1 MSGRRETP
9 DGAGI
14 GRSYGELYVEY
25 APAARGLALSM
36 VPPDVADDIV
46 AEAFARV
53 LAAIRAGGGPDH
65 AFRPYLLAAVRNL
78 ANDWIAAR
86 RRVTVIGDLDE
97 EADDR
102 SAPLISGFSGDAAT
116 EAEARAEAR
125 LIVRAFSRLPE
136 RWRAVLWQLEVEG
149 KAPAEVAPVFGLSG
163 NGVSALAM
171 RAREGLR
178 QAYLREHIGTN
189 IPASCRAYAE
199 DLGAGTRGR
208 LSPRRQAAMQE
219 HLGHCPACQDLFTE
233 LSELNRK
240 LGTILA
246 PIALA
251 GTSAALHGGRHVL
264 RTGLAAHWRAMRWHP
279 VTAATGAAA
288 SVAVAGGMLFA
299 VNVTP
304 LPAAP
309 SHGTV
314 QAADPATNSGSPAG
328 HHAGDRRGGGGGGAG
343 GGGAGGTLTGSG
355 TPVGGAPVGA
365 AGLPPGPASLTG
377 VASMNGA
384 APLTGAAPLADTMGG
399 AVSGLTG
406 TAGSAV
412 TGLAGA
418 TVTGLA
424 GTVDTTVTGL
434 TGTVNGTVGSLAGT
448 AATTLTGTTST
459 VVTTV
464 AGVTGT
470 VGTTVNGLANAAAA
484 TVTGVT
490 SSTLATVSGVTGTVA
505 GVTGT
510 TAAAISGVTG
520 TVGGTVA
527 GTASTVTATV
537 AGVASTADSA
547 ATDLASSA
555 AGAVTGT
562 TSTVT
567 ETADTAK
574 AATTGTVG
582 SVAGAAAAPSAS
594 TASGTA
600 SPVSSPAAA
609 SPAAS
614 ATSTTNT
621 AAAGAASTATS
632 AGSTVSGA
640 VSGATTAVGSTVSA
654 GGTTAAS
661 TGGAVTAAVTGVV
674 GAALG

>member
-1 MSGRRETP
+1 MSGRRGAP
-9 DGAGI
+9 DGAGA

-53 LAAIRAGGGPDH
+53 LAAIQAGGGPDH

-97 EADDR
+97 EAGDR
-102 SAPLISGFSGDAAT
+102 SALLTSGFSGDAET

-136 RWRAVLWQLEVEG
+136 RWRRVLWQLEVEG

-178 QAYLREHIGTN
+178 QAYLQEHIGTN
-189 IPASCRAYAE
+189 IPASCRACAE
-199 DLGAGTRGR
+199 DLGAGARGR
-208 LSPRRQAAMQE
+208 LSPRRQAAMQA

-304 LPAAP
+304 FPAAP
-309 SHGTV
+309 SHVTV
-314 QAADPATNSGSPAG
+314 RAADPGASSGSPAG
-328 HHAGDRRGGGGGGAG
+328 HHAGDRRGGGGGGGAG

-355 TPVGGAPVGA
+355 VPVSGSPVGT
-365 AGLPPGPASLTG
+365 AGPLPGPAPMTG
-377 VASMNGA
+377 TV
-384 APLTGAAPLADTMGG
+384 PLTGAAPAGWHGG
-399 AVSGLTG
+399 RCGERAHRNGGKRRDRARGYGRVDRDRPGRHG
-406 TAGSAV
+406 GQHRD
-412 TGLAGA
+412 GA
-418 TVTGLA
+418 NRDCERYRDGAHRDRERYRRQPGGHGGRHRYRGYQQRARHGVRRHRHGRGRDRDDGRHDQRGDWHGRRHRRRGREHGNRHRRGRGQHGWHDRNRRGRHSQLRRDL
-424 GTVDTTVTGL
+424 GGEHSQHHRQRPCQHRDRRRPVDQHREQPSQPGEQR
-434 TGTVNGTVGSLAGT
+434 GRECRRYRGY
-448 AATTLTGTTST
+448 
-459 VVTTV
+459 
-464 AGVTGT
+464 
-470 VGTTVNGLANAAAA
+470 
-484 TVTGVT
+484 
-490 SSTLATVSGVTGTVA
+490 
-505 GVTGT
+505 
-510 TAAAISGVTG
+510 
-520 TVGGTVA
+520 GGRR
-527 GTASTVTATV
+527 
-537 AGVASTADSA
+537 
-547 ATDLASSA
+547 
-555 AGAVTGT
+555 
-562 TSTVT
+562 
-567 ETADTAK
+567 
-574 AATTGTVG
+574 
-582 SVAGAAAAPSAS
+582 
-594 TASGTA
+594 
-600 SPVSSPAAA
+600 
-609 SPAAS
+609 
-614 ATSTTNT
+614 
-621 AAAGAASTATS
+621 
-632 AGSTVSGA
+632 
-640 VSGATTAVGSTVSA
+640 
-654 GGTTAAS
+654 GGKH
-661 TGGAVTAAVTGVV
+661 GCRNCGDYGC
-674 GAALG
+674 

>member
-1 MSGRRETP
+1 MSGRWDTP
-9 DGAGI
+9 DGAGV

-97 EADDR
+97 EAGDR
-102 SAPLISGFSGDAAT
+102 SAVLTSGFSGGAET

-125 LIVRAFSRLPE
+125 LIVRAFSRLPK

-163 NGVSALAM
+163 NGVSALVM

-178 QAYLREHIGTN
+178 QAYLQEHIGTN
-189 IPASCRAYAE
+189 IPASCRACAE
-199 DLGAGTRGR
+199 DLGAGARGR
-208 LSPRRQAAMQE
+208 LSPRRQAAMQD

-264 RTGLAAHWRAMRWHP
+264 RAGLAAHWRAMRWHP

-309 SHGTV
+309 SHVTV
-314 QAADPATNSGSPAG
+314 RAADPATNSGSPAG
-328 HHAGDRRGGGGGGAG
+328 HHAGDRRGGGGGGGGAG
-343 GGGAGGTLTGSG
+343 GGGAGGTLTGFG
-355 TPVGGAPVGA
+355 TPVGGASVTATDP
-365 AGLPPGPASLTG
+365 LPGPASLTG
-377 VASMNGA
+377 PASMIGTT
-384 APLTGAAPLADTMGG
+384 PLTGAGPLADTVGD

-412 TGLAGA
+412 TGLAGTAGA

-424 GTVDTTVTGL
+424 GTVDSTVTGL

-448 AATTLTGTTST
+448 AA
-459 VVTTV
+459 
-464 AGVTGT
+464 
-470 VGTTVNGLANAAAA
+470 A
-484 TVTGVT
+484 T
-490 SSTLATVSGVTGTVA
+490 
-505 GVTGT
+505 
-510 TAAAISGVTG
+510 ISGVTG

-537 AGVASTADSA
+537 AGVASTASSTVSSVTSA
-547 ATDLASSA
+547 A
-555 AGAVTGT
+555 
-562 TSTVT
+562 STVAG
-567 ETADTAK
+567 TANTAA
-574 AATTGTVG
+574 AATTSTVG
-582 SVAGAAAAPSAS
+582 SVAGAAAHAVTSVASTAAAAAPSAS

-600 SPVSSPAAA
+600 SPLSSPAAA
-609 SPAAS
+609 SPVAS
-614 ATSTTNT
+614 ASSTAGT
-621 AAAGAASTATS
+621 AAAGAASTVASTATS

-640 VSGATTAVGSTVSA
+640 VSGATTTVGSTVSA

-674 GAALG
+674 GTALG

>member
-1 MSGRRETP
+1 MSGRRGAP
-9 DGAGI
+9 DGAGA

-25 APAARGLALSM
+25 APAARGLALSI

-97 EADDR
+97 EAGDR
-102 SAPLISGFSGDAAT
+102 SALLISGFSGDAET

-136 RWRAVLWQLEVEG
+136 RWRRVLWQLEVEG
-149 KAPAEVAPVFGLSG
+149 KAPAEVAPAFGLSG

-178 QAYLREHIGTN
+178 QAYLQEHIGTN
-189 IPASCRAYAE
+189 IPASCRACAE
-199 DLGAGTRGR
+199 DLGAGARGR
-208 LSPRRQAAMQE
+208 LSPRRQAAMQA

-264 RTGLAAHWRAMRWHP
+264 RAGLAAHWRAMRWHP

-309 SHGTV
+309 SHVTV
-314 QAADPATNSGSPAG
+314 RAADPAASSGSPAG
-328 HHAGDRRGGGGGGAG
+328 HHAGDRRGGGGRRRSGRRRRRRDPDRVRRPGGRYPG
-343 GGGAGGTLTGSG
+343 GGRWSASRPCSHDRPCFHDQHRAADRRWPAGWH
-355 TPVGGAPVGA
+355 GGRRGERAHRDG
-365 AGLPPGPASLTG
+365 G
-377 VASMNGA
+377 NG
-384 APLTGAAPLADTMGG
+384 
-399 AVSGLTG
+399 
-406 TAGSAV
+406 
-412 TGLAGA
+412 
-418 TVTGLA
+418 
-424 GTVDTTVTGL
+424 TVTGL
-434 TGTVNGTVGSLAGT
+434 TGTAVNGTVSGLAGT
-448 AATTLTGTTST
+448 
-459 VVTTV
+459 
-464 AGVTGT
+464 
-470 VGTTVNGLANAAAA
+470 AAA
-484 TVTGVT
+484 TVTGAT
-490 SSTLATVSGVTGTVA
+490 STVLTTVSGITGTVA

-510 TAAAISGVTG
+510 MAATISGVTG
-520 TVGGTVA
+520 AVGGTVA

-537 AGVASTADSA
+537 TSM
-547 ATDLASSA
+547 
-555 AGAVTGT
+555 TGT
-562 TSTVT
+562 
-567 ETADTAK
+567 AN
-574 AATTGTVG
+574 
-582 SVAGAAAAPSAS
+582 PSAS
-594 TASGTA
+594 A
-600 SPVSSPAAA
+600 
-609 SPAAS
+609 
-614 ATSTTNT
+614 
-621 AAAGAASTATS
+621 
-632 AGSTVSGA
+632 
-640 VSGATTAVGSTVSA
+640 
-654 GGTTAAS
+654 
-661 TGGAVTAAVTGVV
+661 
-674 GAALG
+674 

>member
-1 MSGRRETP
+1 MSGRRGAP
-9 DGAGI
+9 DGAGA

-53 LAAIRAGGGPDH
+53 LAAIQAGGGPDH

-97 EADDR
+97 EAGDR
-102 SAPLISGFSGDAAT
+102 SALLTSGFSGDAET

-136 RWRAVLWQLEVEG
+136 RWRRVLWQLEVEG

-178 QAYLREHIGTN
+178 QAYLQEHIGTN
-189 IPASCRAYAE
+189 IPASCRACAE
-199 DLGAGTRGR
+199 DLGAGARGR
-208 LSPRRQAAMQE
+208 LSPRRQAAMQA

-309 SHGTV
+309 SHVTV
-314 QAADPATNSGSPAG
+314 RAADPEARSSSPAG
-328 HHAGDRRGGGGGGAG
+328 HHAGDRRGGGGGGGAG
-343 GGGAGGTLTGSG
+343 GGGAGWTLTGSG
-355 TPVGGAPVGA
+355 VPVSGSPVGA
-365 AGLPPGPASLTG
+365 AGPLPGPAPIIGT
-377 VASMNGA
+377 
-384 APLTGAAPLADTMGG
+384 APLTGAGPLAGTVGG
-399 AVSGLTG
+399 AVS
-406 TAGSAV
+406 
-412 TGLAGA
+412 
-418 TVTGLA
+418 
-424 GTVDTTVTGL
+424 GL
-434 TGTVNGTVGSLAGT
+434 TGTVNGTVGGLAGT
-448 AATTLTGTTST
+448 AATTVTGATAT

-464 AGVTGT
+464 AGITGT
-470 VGTTVNGLANAAAA
+470 VGTTVNGLANNTAAA
-484 TVTGVT
+484 VTGVT
-490 SSTLATVSGVTGTVA
+490 SSALATVSGVTGTVA

-510 TAAAISGVTG
+510 TAATISGVTG
-520 TVGGTVA
+520 AVGGTVA

-537 AGVASTADSA
+537 AGVTG
-547 ATDLASSA
+547 TASSA
-555 AGAVTGT
+555 VTGVAGT
-562 TSTVT
+562 AASTV
-567 ETADTAK
+567 AGVASL
-574 AATTGTVG
+574 AT
-582 SVAGAAAAPSAS
+582 AAAPSAS
-594 TASGTA
+594 TATAAAPTASTASSPA
-600 SPVSSPAAA
+600 SPVSSAAGSAA
-609 SPAAS
+609 STAS
-614 ATSTTNT
+614 TAT
-621 AAAGAASTATS
+621 AGAASTAASTAAS

-640 VSGATTAVGSTVSA
+640 VSGATTTVGSAVSA
-654 GGTTAAS
+654 GSSTAAS
-661 TGGAVTAAVTGVV
+661 TGGTVTAAVTGVV